1 MTLIIL
7 LVPYLTATPSRR
19 IKVGG
24 SKEAKKSSSI
34 KAILDGMRTKNVLLP
49 DDDGK
54 LPSSLLVIYPL
65 TDT

>member
-7 LVPYLTATPSRR
+7 LVPYLTATPNRR

-24 SKEAKKSSSI
+24 SREAKKSSSI

-49 DDDGK
+49 DDNGK

>member
-7 LVPYLTATPSRR
+7 LVPYLTATPNRR

-54 LPSSLLVIYPL
+54 LPSCLLVIYPS

>member
-7 LVPYLTATPSRR
+7 LVPYLTATPNRR

-54 LPSSLLVIYPL
+54 LLPSLHVIYSL